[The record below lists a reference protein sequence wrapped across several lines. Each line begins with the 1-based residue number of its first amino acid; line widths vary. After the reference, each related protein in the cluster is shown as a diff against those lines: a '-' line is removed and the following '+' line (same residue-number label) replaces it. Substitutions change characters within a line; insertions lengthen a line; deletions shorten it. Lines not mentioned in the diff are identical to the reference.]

1 MENNIKKVHLV
12 LKHQWYDM
20 IESGVKQEEY
30 RNNTTRYQDMLNNFR
45 IKKPSEL
52 PRGTTVHALILK
64 AFKFLQKYNIFF
76 NNNKK
81 TFKTAL
87 EKIRKEESGEKRK

>member
-1 MENNIKKVHLV
+1 MHLV

-30 RNNTTRYQDMLNNFR
+30 RNNATRYQDMLNNFR

-81 TFKTAL
+81 NIQNCLGKN
-87 EKIRKEESGEKRK
+87 KKRRKRRKKEMISLVFG

>member
-45 IKKPSEL
+45 IKKTFRTASWNYS
-52 PRGTTVHALILK
+52 PRSHSKG
-64 AFKFLQKYNIFF
+64 F
-76 NNNKK
+76 
-81 TFKTAL
+81 
-87 EKIRKEESGEKRK
+87 

>member
-45 IKKPSEL
+45 IKKNFRTASWNYS
-52 PRGTTVHALILK
+52 PRSHSKG
-64 AFKFLQKYNIFF
+64 F
-76 NNNKK
+76 
-81 TFKTAL
+81 
-87 EKIRKEESGEKRK
+87 